1 MNSLIQRFNA
11 AIKEHLS
18 SAEVADDARSVQYYA
33 ELLFVHPNH
42 LNAVIKKSTGRPAIR
57 HIHQQVIDEAKFLL
71 GQTGLSV
78 KEIAYRLAFREPAH
92 FHTFFRKN
100 TRQTPSEYRRC
111 CRASIYRHES
121 ETN

>member
-11 AIKEHLS
+11 AVKEHLS

-33 ELLFVHPNH
+33 GLLFVHPNH

-57 HIHQQVIDEAKFLL
+57 HIHQQVIDEAKLLL

-100 TRQTPSEYRRC
+100 TRQTPSEYRRY